1 MEENFIRD
9 ITGCASGELYAL
21 RVIGDS
27 MTPEFQ
33 DGSIIIIDPTG
44 VLKDGSY
51 VVAIH
56 NDEYIFRQYRK
67 HQDRHFLTALNED
80 YETVEIPGTDAV
92 KGVIIQQQPGKRRK
106 DRKFYT

>member
-1 MEENFIRD
+1 MEESFIRD

-27 MTPEFQ
+27 MEPEFQ

-67 HQDRHFLTALNED
+67 HEGKHYLTALNEAYD
-80 YETVEIPGTDAV
+80 TVEIQGTDSV
-92 KGVIIQQQPGKRRK
+92 KGIIIQQAGKRRK

>member
-1 MEENFIRD
+1 MEESFIRD

-33 DGSIIIIDPTG
+33 DGSIIVIDPTG

-51 VVAIH
+51 VIAVH

-67 HQDRHFLTALNED
+67 RDDRHFLVTLQEGH
-80 YETVEIPGTDAV
+80 EEIELESHNAV
-92 KGVIIQQQPGKRRK
+92 KGIIIQQQPGRRRK

>member
-1 MEENFIRD
+1 MEESFIRD

-27 MTPEFQ
+27 MEPEFK

-56 NDEYIFRQYRK
+56 DDEYIFRQYRK
-67 HQDRHFLTALNED
+67 HDGRHFLTALNND
-80 YETVEIPGTDAV
+80 YETVEIPGTDSV
-92 KGVIIQQQPGKRRK
+92 KGVIIQQAGKRRK

>member
-1 MEENFIRD
+1 MEENFIKD

-27 MTPEFQ
+27 MVPEFQ

-56 NDEYIFRQYRK
+56 NDEYVFRQYRK
-67 HQDRHFLTALNED
+67 YEDRHFLRPLNEE
-80 YETVEIPGTDAV
+80 YETVEIEGTKDV
-92 KGVIIQQQPGKRRK
+92 KGIIIQQQAGKRRK

>member
-27 MTPEFQ
+27 MMPEFQ
-33 DGSIIIIDPTG
+33 DGSIIVIDPTG
-44 VLKDGSY
+44 VLKDGAY
-51 VVAIH
+51 VIAVH

-67 HQDRHFLTALNED
+67 HDGRHFLVTLQEGH
-80 YETVEIPGTDAV
+80 EEIELESHNAV
-92 KGVIIQQQPGKRRK
+92 KGIIIQQQPGRRRK